1 MSLLAVGLNHKT
13 APLPVRERVA
23 FAPDR
28 LAGVLRDLTSHT
40 HVREAA
46 ILSTCN
52 RTEMVCCVDDDG
64 GGDAVIDWFR
74 DYHRLR
80 PEDIDPYL
88 YLHPDQRAVK
98 HLLRVASGLDSLILG
113 EPQILGQIKD
123 AYFTALE
130 AGTVGK
136 HLNRLFEHTFS
147 VAKQVRT
154 YTAIGASPVSVAF
167 AAVSLARQI
176 FTSLG
181 DHTALLIG
189 AGDTIE
195 LAARHL
201 RENGI
206 GRMIIANRTL
216 TRAEALVNEVQG
228 TAITLTE
235 IPHYLAQADIV
246 ISSTASPLPI
256 LGKGAVESAIKA
268 RKHRP
273 MLMIDIAVPRD
284 IEPEVSAL
292 NDIYLY
298 TVDDLKEIIDEGLK
312 SRQQAALQAEE
323 IIDTETV
330 RFMGWLRSLQAV
342 STIRAYR
349 DSVEAARE
357 EELEKALRQLQ
368 RGQDPKEVL
377 NLVTRALANKLAHG
391 PTAHMR
397 RAGFEGREELLHAA
411 RELLNIRVPGK
422 D

>member
-1 MSLLAVGLNHKT
+1 MALLAIGLNHKT

-23 FAPDR
+23 FAPER
-28 LAGVLRDLTSHT
+28 LPLVLRDLASNT

-52 RTEMVCCVDDDG
+52 RTEMVCEVDDAKG
-64 GGDAVIDWFR
+64 EVVTDWFR

-88 YLHPDQRAVK
+88 YRHPDQRAVR
-98 HLLRVASGLDSLILG
+98 HLLRVASGLDSMILG

-123 AYFTALE
+123 AYFTAVE

-136 HLNRLFEHTFS
+136 HLNKLFEHTFS

-154 YTAIGASPVSVAF
+154 DTAIGASPVSVAF

-176 FTSLG
+176 FASLG

-189 AGDTIE
+189 AGETIE

-216 TRAEALVNEVQG
+216 ARAETLVNEVQG
-228 TAITLTE
+228 SAITLTE

-292 NDIYLY
+292 RDVYLY
-298 TVDDLKEIIDEGLK
+298 AVDDLKEIIDEGLK
-312 SRQQAALQAEE
+312 SRQQAALQAED

-330 RFMGWLRSLQAV
+330 RFMGWLRSLDAV

-349 DSVEAARE
+349 DTVEATRE
-357 EELEKALRQLQ
+357 EELQKALRQLS
-368 RGQDPKEVL
+368 RGQDPAEVVA
-377 NLVTRALANKLAHG
+377 LVTRALTNKLAHG
-391 PTAHMR
+391 PTAQMR

-411 RELLNIRVPGK
+411 RELLDIRIPGE